1 MNGRKM
7 NGLATFLT
15 KEKNVERA
23 TYIWNMA
30 GSLLN
35 AFQSVIFLMII
46 TRVLGIGEAGIFT
59 IAYADANLFLNLG
72 KYGMRYFQVSDYQ
85 NQFSFRQYVKSRY
98 LTVLLMVSVS
108 WIYVFTAAYINSYS
122 FHKVSIILWM
132 CVWKA
137 ADALEDVFH
146 GDLQKCGRLDI
157 AGKMLCTRVVSMTV
171 VWALLLMLT
180 KNQMIATVIAAG
192 FTFFITIRMIYLVRS
207 FYSMP
212 LKVAWNDLKVDAKML
227 ELLRIVFPLFLSMF
241 LSFYIGNAPRY
252 AIDRQL
258 SDELQACYGFIAMPV
273 FVIGLLSSF
282 IFNPIITRMSVLWNE
297 SKNREFGLRAFR
309 QMVIVLII
317 TGVCMAGAYIL
328 GIPVLSWIYHTDL
341 SDFKVQLMLMLVGGG
356 FLGLSG
362 LLQMLITIQ
371 RGQRQLVIIYIFVT
385 VIAII
390 FSNGVVREYGM
401 NGAVCLYILLMG
413 LLCIGFV
420 LIFIRNLLTNRTHTT
435 IEK

>member
-1 MNGRKM
+1 M

-98 LTVLLMVSVS
+98 LTVLLMVSAS

-122 FHKVSIILWM
+122 FHKISIILWM

-157 AGKMLCTRVVSMTV
+157 AGKMLCTRVVSMTA

-297 SKNREFGLRAFR
+297 NKNREFGLRAFR

>member
-98 LTVLLMVSVS
+98 LTVLLMISAS

-122 FHKVSIILWM
+122 FHKISIILWM
-132 CVWKA
+132 CLWKA

-157 AGKMLCTRVVSMTV
+157 AGKMLCTRVVSMTA

-297 SKNREFGLRAFR
+297 NKNREFGLRAFR

-371 RGQRQLVIIYIFVT
+371 RGQRQLVMIYIFVT

>member
-1 MNGRKM
+1 M

-85 NQFSFRQYVKSRY
+85 NQFSFCQYVKSRY

-122 FHKVSIILWM
+122 FHKISIILWM

-157 AGKMLCTRVVSMTV
+157 AGKMLCTRVVSMTA

-297 SKNREFGLRAFR
+297 NKNREFGLRAFR

-385 VIAII
+385 VIAMI

>member
-98 LTVLLMVSVS
+98 LTVLLMVSAS

-122 FHKVSIILWM
+122 FHKISIILWM

-157 AGKMLCTRVVSMTV
+157 AGKMLCTRVVSMTA

-297 SKNREFGLRAFR
+297 NKNREFGLRAFR

>member
-1 MNGRKM
+1 M

-98 LTVLLMVSVS
+98 LTVLLMISAS

-122 FHKVSIILWM
+122 FHKISIILWM

-157 AGKMLCTRVVSMTV
+157 AGKMLCTRVVSMTA

-212 LKVAWNDLKVDAKML
+212 LKIAWNDLKVDAKML

-297 SKNREFGLRAFR
+297 NKNREFGLRAFR

>member
-108 WIYVFTAAYINSYS
+108 WIYVVTAAYINSYS
-122 FHKVSIILWM
+122 LHKISIILWM

-297 SKNREFGLRAFR
+297 NKNREFGLRAFR

-341 SDFKVQLMLMLVGGG
+341 SDFKAQLMLMLVGGG

-371 RGQRQLVIIYIFVT
+371 RGQRQLVIIYIFVA

-413 LLCIGFV
+413 LLCIGF
-420 LIFIRNLLTNRTHTT
+420 IFIFTRNFLDHKTNKT

>member
-1 MNGRKM
+1 M

-98 LTVLLMVSVS
+98 LTVLLMVWVS

-122 FHKVSIILWM
+122 FHKISIILWM

-137 ADALEDVFH
+137 VDALEDVFH

-157 AGKMLCTRVVSMTV
+157 AGKMLCTRVVSMTA

-297 SKNREFGLRAFR
+297 NKNREFGLRAFR